1 MTIVAQSWR
10 HLFAW
15 LSDDM
20 KSTSQVSLFSRA
32 ATACTFSFMSSSDT
46 WMRTYQGF
54 NPNLSL
60 LLQCR
65 MMHFDAALLMVLLI
79 DVHHSFSKRS
89 SNKWPTRVFKP
100 MFIKSIS
107 CNSPVGL
114 LKSTLAISPPSAI
127 MLLSMWIAQNK
138 DFCLHQNSF
147 SSLSSAH
154 EKQEQTQKRFVYNF
168 VECRYF
174 SVMVLEC
181 PEERGWMEG
190 QQGHWRSE
198 YCSKWTVA
206 PLPNAGCYLQPLWSY
221 WFCLFCVAFVNH
233 CSHVLCQLW
242 VINIP
247 RSEKHFSLVFF
258 LCDCPFWLD
267 LFCVSCSA
275 GANLPHQCSFALLF
289 HPSTLGQTV
298 CSKDSNLRI
307 IFMSFCRAGH
317 RGHI

>member
-1 MTIVAQSWR
+1 
-10 HLFAW
+10 
-15 LSDDM
+15 
-20 KSTSQVSLFSRA
+20 
-32 ATACTFSFMSSSDT
+32 
-46 WMRTYQGF
+46 MRTYQGF

-89 SNKWPTRVFKP
+89 SNKRPTRVFKP

-174 SVMVLEC
+174 SITRRSFPLWFWNVLKKED
-181 PEERGWMEG
+181 EWRVSRVTEG
-190 QQGHWRSE
+190 QSTAQNGQLH
-198 YCSKWTVA
+198 
-206 PLPNAGCYLQPLWSY
+206 
-221 WFCLFCVAFVNH
+221 
-233 CSHVLCQLW
+233 LCQMLD
-242 VINIP
+242 VIFN
-247 RSEKHFSLVFF
+247 
-258 LCDCPFWLD
+258 LCGVIDSACFVWL
-267 LFCVSCSA
+267 LLTTALMFYASCES
-275 GANLPHQCSFALLF
+275 
-289 HPSTLGQTV
+289 
-298 CSKDSNLRI
+298 
-307 IFMSFCRAGH
+307 
-317 RGHI
+317 